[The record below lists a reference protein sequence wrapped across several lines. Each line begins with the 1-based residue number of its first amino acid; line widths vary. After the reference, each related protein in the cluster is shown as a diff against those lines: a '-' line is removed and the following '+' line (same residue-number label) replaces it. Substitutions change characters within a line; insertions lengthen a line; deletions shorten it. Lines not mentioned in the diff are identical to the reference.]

1 MPATV
6 PASINVAGSF
16 TNDTGR
22 RIATRAPT
30 PAPAHAA
37 PPSPGANATSDRRAA
52 PRARATGP
60 AARAAPANAGAKRKR
75 AAADVEG
82 EDDAKEE
89 KAEEEENPSKKRKAA
104 KGGEQAKTKND
115 APKKRKRGAVDD
127 EEEEGEE
134 EQRPRKCRTPKE
146 GKKKGEKD
154 DARNKRKRAADD
166 NEEDEE
172 KECPKKRKTDGKQ
185 TGRTASTKKA
195 ATMEIATTK
204 KKATATKKAGATKK
218 TAATTKAR
226 GKTTKVTQ
234 STNNTTS
241 TNSTARLGPRTSE
254 TGDDGEGP
262 SSTPSSAPVQDH
274 TPQPVQNPTSQPTA
288 STPRPK
294 TPRRRLTSI
303 PPPEAWGPDRTA
315 SRPKHPYTT
324 PLPVPR
330 GKYAPAYPT
339 HTPEGLPICFPQP
352 FSHRIPDTIPEQT
365 YEPTLPFDNA
375 EEYGYAPLGQR
386 TRDHALRRQRA
397 TFLPPA
403 QQATPSECTEP
414 SAPPPQPPVLSSE
427 PYPPSRRNILIPTP
441 RLPSQPGP
449 DWLIDPTGS
458 RARSPRGSHYRWHER
473 RLHDYIPDWNVMAL
487 FSAHQRQKHANYKL
501 FVQGRTTFFKHRPVD
516 ETEEAIQYGE
526 YVPYTRQP
534 LRRHEQLVQFGWVR
548 LEGEEEREAECLWE
562 QWRPRQEQPVAST
575 SRLPEASTSRLPESD
590 VAETNEVACEDV
602 DKAIEEEVEE
612 EVTYVGKGKGRAL

>member
-22 RIATRAPT
+22 RCSRRIATRAPT

-37 PPSPGANATSDRRAA
+37 PPSRSRTRASPAPTSMRGTPAPTATCATATPARTRR
-52 PRARATGP
+52 
-60 AARAAPANAGAKRKR
+60 
-75 AAADVEG
+75 

-89 KAEEEENPSKKRKAA
+89 KAEHEEKPSKKRKSV

-115 APKKRKRGAVDD
+115 APKKRKRAAADNEEKEER
-127 EEEEGEE
+127 EEEE
-134 EQRPRKCRTPKE
+134 RRTPKE
-146 GKKKGEKD
+146 GARQGKEDEKKEKND
-154 DARNKRKRAADD
+154 EAPKKRKRGADD
-166 NEEDEE
+166 DEEDGEE
-172 KECPKKRKTDGKQ
+172 ECPKKRKTGGKQ
-185 TGRTASTKKA
+185 TSKAATTKKA
-195 ATMEIATTK
+195 ATTEIATTK
-204 KKATATKKAGATKK
+204 KKATATKKAGVTKK

-226 GKTTKVTQ
+226 GKTTKT
-234 STNNTTS
+234 
-241 TNSTARLGPRTSE
+241 R
-254 TGDDGEGP
+254 DDGEGP

-324 PLPVPR
+324 PPPVPR

-352 FSHRIPDTIPEQT
+352 FNHRIPDTIPEQT

-414 SAPPPQPPVLSSE
+414 SAPPPQPPVVSSE

-575 SRLPEASTSRLPESD
+575 SRLPEASTSRIPESD